1 MRIVNWL
8 LWPLEKVESVRPFT
22 EAEAWWLF
30 RAVAFAE
37 AIGWTILIIGLLIR
51 HYGLASHNIAV
62 PIAGQ
67 IHGMIFLTY
76 FGILL
81 AVYSSLRW
89 SRLQFLL
96 ALMAGVPPYGSLVFE
111 RWAAW
116 RRHNSQTRLHFRSI
130 VLSQLG

>member
-1 MRIVNWL
+1 MRMRLVNWL
-8 LWPLEKVESVRPFT
+8 VWPLEKVESVRPFT
-22 EAEAWWLF
+22 EDEAWWLF

-51 HYGLASHNIAV
+51 HYGLIGHNIAV

-81 AVYSSLRW
+81 AVYSSLCW

-96 ALMAGVPPYGSLVFE
+96 A
-111 RWAAW
+111 
-116 RRHNSQTRLHFRSI
+116 
-130 VLSQLG
+130 